1 MVECIGGEWM
11 EGMNGKEI
19 NEVKESRGRKVDEG
33 KSEER
38 WMVGKW
44 VLEEEEEAGGGKEGE
59 TISYN
64 IPSPFLASAF
74 AKSFTLFSIK
84 FVLIIE
90 SDTKHNKSF

>member
-1 MVECIGGEWM
+1 MGVGG
-11 EGMNGKEI
+11 GGGGYLK
-19 NEVKESRGRKVDEG
+19 
-33 KSEER
+33 
-38 WMVGKW
+38 
-44 VLEEEEEAGGGKEGE
+44 GGGKEGE

>member
-1 MVECIGGEWM
+1 MGEWRGKWNGKWRRRRRKVVMVECIGGEWM

-44 VLEEEEEAGGGKEGE
+44 VLEEEEEA
-59 TISYN
+59 I
-64 IPSPFLASAF
+64 
-74 AKSFTLFSIK
+74 
-84 FVLIIE
+84 
-90 SDTKHNKSF
+90 